1 MGDVSR
7 KPDAE
12 PHVLQIRKIGNSLG
26 LIIPKELLAR
36 LNLKDGDR
44 LHVVEQPE
52 RGVSLSPYDPAHA
65 RGMEIARKAFK
76 TYANT
81 FRELAK

>member
-1 MGDVSR
+1 MNEVVRNVETDGT
-7 KPDAE
+7 
-12 PHVLQIRKIGNSLG
+12 VLQIRKIGNSLG
-26 LIIPKELLAR
+26 LILSKELLAR
-36 LNLKDGDR
+36 LNLKEGDK
-44 LHVVEQPE
+44 LHAIEQPE
-52 RGVSLSPYDPAHA
+52 RGIHLTPYDPTHA

>member
-1 MGDVSR
+1 MNEVPK
-7 KPDAE
+7 KPEAD

-26 LIIPKELLAR
+26 LILPKELLAR
-36 LNLKDGDR
+36 LKLGEGDR
-44 LHVVEQPE
+44 LHVIEQPE
-52 RGVSLSPYDPAHA
+52 RGVNLTPYDPVHA
-65 RGMEIARKAFK
+65 KGLEIARKAFK